1 MVDFRWL
8 IAPTPREYVL
18 VSNGLGDIIP
28 LPLLGLGSHLVEKSL
43 RKSAQHL
50 VVRVWPPPKLV
61 QWCVDFLSREL
72 SSGARVGLPRYDS
85 WEPMLPTCG
94 SYRRNCYF
102 SVHVM
107 LRCSMYTPR
116 APGDFAFSV
125 ICFCFFAVISYKGNW
140 CHHVHNAGWNSPLR
154 SGRRHKRR
162 RHTTPG
168 RQC

>member
-1 MVDFRWL
+1 MYLLSYLCTLKWFADGRFPMVDCPNAKRVSTCFEWSRRHHS
-8 IAPTPREYVL
+8 IAPLGAWQPSCREVQ
-18 VSNGLGDIIP
+18 
-28 LPLLGLGSHLVEKSL
+28 L

-125 ICFCFFAVISYKGNW
+125 
-140 CHHVHNAGWNSPLR
+140 NAFVFLP
-154 SGRRHKRR
+154 
-162 RHTTPG
+162 
-168 RQC
+168 